1 MGKTSVV
8 YAMIAFMILCV
19 ILVPLIAYFF
29 GGWYAYWGHAL
40 LAIVFAVIA
49 VFLRTKYYWEED

>member
-1 MGKTSVV
+1 MSKTSVV
-8 YAMIAFMILCV
+8 YATIAIMIICV
-19 ILVPLIAYFF
+19 ILVPLIAYLF
-29 GGWYAYWGHAL
+29 GSWTAYWGHAL